1 VQPSAPGILNAPHTM
16 RCANLATVIYID
28 TQCRIFAAVSRKTKI
43 MQPRSAIAVL
53 ALCALAIPALAADMP
68 ATPYAGQQARRIK
81 ALSDEDIT
89 ALRKGEGMGM
99 AKAAELNGYPGPAH
113 VLALAREL
121 SLTDE
126 QLRQV
131 RLAFDRM
138 NAAARPLGEEVIAH
152 ERTLD
157 RLFAEGRASGESAT
171 TETASIGELQGRLR
185 SVHLAAHLEMRAFL
199 TPDQIATYVR
209 LRGYGDGAEPPHQ
222 HHHSG

>member
-1 VQPSAPGILNAPHTM
+1 MRAK
-16 RCANLATVIYID
+16 RCAELATVVKIGVH
-28 TQCRIFAAVSRKTKI
+28 CRIIAAMPQKVNT

-68 ATPYAGQQARRIK
+68 ATPYAGQQARQIK

-89 ALRKGEGMGM
+89 ALRRGEGMGM

-113 VLALAREL
+113 VLALAKQL
-121 SLTDE
+121 ALTED

-131 RLAFDRM
+131 QLVFDRM
-138 NAAARPLGEEVIAH
+138 SATARPLGDEVIAH

-157 RLFAEGRASGESAT
+157 RLFAESRADRDGVTA
-171 TETASIGELQGRLR
+171 ETASIGELQGRLR
-185 SVHLAAHLEMRAFL
+185 SVHLAAHLEMRALL
-199 TPDQIATYVR
+199 TSEQIATYVR
-209 LRGYGDGAEPPHQ
+209 LRGYGDGTEPSHQ